1 MQHLLENIR
10 EYMDMLEDT
19 QLKETVSELT
29 VTELIE
35 VWDFLNDKEKLRL
48 FLIFDHELKSDFI
61 SELSANDQEFLIVE
75 LSEHATKNM
84 LEEMEPDDLVDL
96 IQSIS
101 PENRESLWQNM
112 SEKSKKETEFLLR
125 FDEDDAAGLMTPRYA
140 AIQGEISVDQ
150 ALKFI
155 RRKMDELET
164 IYYIYVLDKLKRLTG
179 VISLKQI
186 LAANDDEL
194 VSDIMEEHVIFVR
207 DDTDQEES
215 AKVLVDHDLIALPV
229 VDKFNRL
236 LGIITFDD
244 VIDVIREEQT
254 EDIYKMGAMAG
265 NTDSYL
271 DSSIYKLVVKRLP
284 WLVIL
289 LLAGTITTNVLAAFT
304 DTIQNSGEKI
314 IIAAA
319 FLFLFI
325 PVITQTG
332 GNCGTQSS
340 TLMIRGLAT
349 DEIHF
354 RDIWK
359 ILGKEILVG
368 IILGIATGVI
378 IFLRGIYL
386 PPGITVIQGVTIMIA
401 LSSVVLFA
409 TVLGALVPLLIHRL
423 GFDPTVAAGP
433 LMSTIIDIIGL
444 TIYFKV
450 AMMIL
455 RIG

>member
-10 EYMDMLEDT
+10 EYMDMIEDT
-19 QLKETVSELT
+19 QLKSTVSDLTVSEL
-29 VTELIE
+29 ID
-35 VWDFLNDKEKLRL
+35 VWDFLNEEEKLRL
-48 FLIFDHELKSDFI
+48 FLIFDHEMKSDFI
-61 SELSANDQEFLIVE
+61 SELPTADQEFLIVE

-84 LEEMEPDDLVDL
+84 LKEMEPDDLVDL

-101 PENRESLWQNM
+101 PENRASLWQNM
-112 SEKSKKETEFLLR
+112 SEDAKRETEFLLR

-140 AIQGEISVDQ
+140 AIQGEINVDQ
-150 ALKFI
+150 AIKFI
-155 RRKMDELET
+155 RRTMENMET
-164 IYYIYVLDKLKRLTG
+164 IYYLYVLDKLKRLTG
-179 VISLKQI
+179 VVSLKDI
-186 LAANDDEL
+186 LAAKDDEL
-194 VSDIMEEHVIFVR
+194 ISDIMEEHVIFVH
-207 DDTDQEES
+207 DDTDQEET
-215 AKVLVDHDLIALPV
+215 AKVLEDHGLLALPV

-254 EDIYKMGAMAG
+254 EDIYKMGAMGG

-271 DSSIYKLVVKRLP
+271 ESSIIALVIKRLP
-284 WLVIL
+284 WLIIL
-289 LLAGTITTNVLAAFT
+289 LLAGTITTNVLSSFQELTMAA
-304 DTIQNSGEKI
+304 G
-314 IIAAA
+314 
-319 FLFLFI
+319 FLILFI

-359 ILGKEILVG
+359 VLGKEVLVG
-368 IILGIATGVI
+368 LIIGVATGLV
-378 IFLRGIYL
+378 IFLRGIFL
-386 PPGITVIQGVTIMIA
+386 PPGISLLQGLAVTIS
-401 LSSVVLFA
+401 LSAVVLFA
-409 TVLGALVPLLIHRL
+409 TVLGALVPMLIHRI

-433 LMSTIIDIIGL
+433 LMSTIIDVIGL
-444 TIYFKV
+444 TLYFKV

-455 RIG
+455 GIS

>member
-1 MQHLLENIR
+1 MQHLLENIK

-29 VTELIE
+29 VTELME

-48 FLIFDHELKSDFI
+48 FLIFDHEMKSDFI
-61 SELSANDQEFLIVE
+61 SELSANDQEFLIIE

-84 LEEMEPDDLVDL
+84 LKEMDPDDLVDL

-101 PENRESLWQNM
+101 PENRESLWENM
-112 SEKSKKETEFLLR
+112 SEESKKETEFLLR

-140 AIQGEISVDQ
+140 AIRGEISVDQ

-155 RRKMDELET
+155 RRTMDELET

-186 LAANDDEL
+186 LAAKDDEL

-215 AKVLVDHDLIALPV
+215 AKVLEDHDLIALPV

-254 EDIYKMGAMAG
+254 EDIYKMGAMGG

-271 DSSIYKLVVKRLP
+271 DSSIWALVVKRLP

-289 LLAGTITTNVLAAFT
+289 LLAGTITSNVIALFNELILAA
-304 DTIQNSGEKI
+304 G
-314 IIAAA
+314 
-319 FLFLFI
+319 FLFLFM

-349 DEIHF
+349 DELHF
-354 RDIWK
+354 RDIW
-359 ILGKEILVG
+359 IVMGKEILIG
-368 IILGIATGVI
+368 IIIGISTGII
-378 IFLRGIYL
+378 IFLRGMFL
-386 PPGITVIQGVTIMIA
+386 PPGIELIEAVTVGIS
-401 LSSVVLFA
+401 LSSVVIFA
-409 TVLGALVPLLIHRL
+409 TVLGALVPLLIHRM

-433 LMSTIIDIIGL
+433 LMSTIIDVIGL

-455 RIG
+455 GIQ

>member
-1 MQHLLENIR
+1 MQHLLENIK
-10 EYMDMLEDT
+10 EYMDMLEDS

-29 VTELIE
+29 VAELIE
-35 VWDFLNDKEKLRL
+35 VWDFLNEKEKLRL
-48 FLIFDHELKSDFI
+48 FLVLDHEMKSDFI
-61 SELSANDQEFLIVE
+61 SDLSANDQEFLIVE
-75 LSEHATKNM
+75 LSEHATQNM
-84 LEEMEPDDLVDL
+84 LKEMDPDDLVDL

-112 SEKSKKETEFLLR
+112 SEESKKETEFLLR

-140 AIQGEISVDQ
+140 AIQGEITVDQ

-155 RRKMDELET
+155 RRTMDELET

-179 VISLKQI
+179 VVSLKQI
-186 LAANDDEL
+186 LAAKDDEV
-194 VSDIMEEHVIFVR
+194 VSAIMEEHVIFVQ
-207 DDTDQEES
+207 DDTDQEET
-215 AKVLVDHDLIALPV
+215 AKVLEDHDLLAIPV

-254 EDIYKMGAMAG
+254 EDIYKMGAMGG

-271 DSSIYKLVVKRLP
+271 DSSIFALVLKRLP
-284 WLVIL
+284 WLIIL
-289 LLAGTITTNVLAAFT
+289 LLAGTITTNVLDGFNELVLTA
-304 DTIQNSGEKI
+304 G
-314 IIAAA
+314 
-319 FLFLFI
+319 FLVLFI

-349 DEIHF
+349 DELHF
-354 RDIWK
+354 RDLWRV
-359 ILGKEILVG
+359 LGKEILVG
-368 IILGIATGVI
+368 IIIGISTGII
-378 IFLRGIYL
+378 IFLRGMYL
-386 PPGITVIQGVTIMIA
+386 PPGIELLEAVIVGIS
-401 LSSVVLFA
+401 LSSVVIFA
-409 TVLGALVPLLIHRL
+409 TVLGALVPLIIHRL

-433 LMSTIIDIIGL
+433 LMSTIIDVIGL

-450 AMMIL
+450 AIIIL
-455 RIG
+455 GIS

>member
-1 MQHLLENIR
+1 MQHLLENIK
-10 EYMDMLEDT
+10 EYMDMLDDT
-19 QLKETVSELT
+19 QLRTTVSELT
-29 VTELIE
+29 VAELIE
-35 VWDFLNDKEKLRL
+35 VWDFLNEKEKLRL
-48 FLIFDHELKSDFI
+48 FLLFDHDVKSEFI
-61 SELSANDQEFLIVE
+61 TELSTADQEFLIVE
-75 LSEHATKNM
+75 LSEQATKNM
-84 LEEMEPDDLVDL
+84 LEEMRPDDLVDL
-96 IQSIS
+96 IQAIS

-112 SEKSKKETEFLLR
+112 SEESRRETEFLLR

-140 AIQGEISVDQ
+140 AIQGDITVDQ

-155 RRKMDELET
+155 RRTLDKLET
-164 IYYIYVLDKLKRLTG
+164 IYYIYVVDKLKRLTG
-179 VISLKQI
+179 VVSLKQI
-186 LAANDDEL
+186 LAADDRAL
-194 VSDIMEEHVIFVR
+194 IYDIMEEHVIYVR
-207 DDTDQEES
+207 DDTDQEET
-215 AKVLVDHDLIALPV
+215 AKVLEDHDLLALPV

-254 EDIYKMGAMAG
+254 EDIYKMGAMGG

-271 DSSIYKLVVKRLP
+271 ESSVPQLVLKRLP

-289 LLAGTITTNVLAAFT
+289 LLAGTITTNVLSSFNDLILAA
-304 DTIQNSGEKI
+304 S
-314 IIAAA
+314 
-319 FLFLFI
+319 FLTLFI

-349 DEIHF
+349 DELHF

-359 ILGKEILVG
+359 VIGKEIMVG
-368 IILGIATGVI
+368 LIIGLSTGVI
-378 IFLRGIYL
+378 IFLRGLFL
-386 PPGITVIQGVTIMIA
+386 PPGIELIQAITVGIS
-401 LSSVVLFA
+401 LSAVVIFA
-409 TVLGALVPLLIHRL
+409 TVLGALVPLMIHRL

-433 LMSTIIDIIGL
+433 LMSTVIDVIGL

-455 RIG
+455 GIG

>member
-1 MQHLLENIR
+1 MQHLLENIK
-10 EYMDMLEDT
+10 EYMDMLEDS
-19 QLKETVSELT
+19 QLRETVSELT
-29 VTELIE
+29 VAELIE

-48 FLIFDHELKSDFI
+48 FLILDHEMKSDFI
-61 SELSANDQEFLIVE
+61 GELSTNDQEFLIVE

-84 LEEMEPDDLVDL
+84 LKEMEPDDLVDL

-101 PENRESLWQNM
+101 PENRETLWQNM
-112 SEKSKKETEFLLR
+112 SEESKKETEFLLR

-140 AIQGEISVDQ
+140 AIRGEITVEQ

-155 RRKMDELET
+155 RRTMDEMET

-179 VISLKQI
+179 VVSLKQI
-186 LAANDDEL
+186 LAADDDDNIAE
-194 VSDIMEEHVIFVR
+194 IMEEHVIFVH
-207 DDTDQEES
+207 DDTDQEET
-215 AKVLVDHDLIALPV
+215 AKVLEDHDLLAIPV

-254 EDIYKMGAMAG
+254 EDIYKMGAMGG

-271 DSSIYKLVVKRLP
+271 ESSILALVVKRLP

-289 LLAGTITTNVLAAFT
+289 LLAGTITSNVIAVFDKLT
-304 DTIQNSGEKI
+304 M
-314 IIAAA
+314 AAA
-319 FLFLFI
+319 FLILFM

-349 DEIHF
+349 DELHF

-359 ILGKEILVG
+359 VLGKEIIIG
-368 IILGIATGVI
+368 IIIGIATGII
-378 IFLRGIYL
+378 IFLRGMFL
-386 PPGITVIQGVTIMIA
+386 PPGITLLQGVTVMIS

-409 TVLGALVPLLIHRL
+409 TVLGALVPLFIDKL

-433 LMSTIIDIIGL
+433 LMSTIIDVIGL

-450 AMMIL
+450 AMLIL
-455 RIG
+455 GIS

>member
-1 MQHLLENIR
+1 MQHLLENIK
-10 EYMDMLEDT
+10 EYMDLLDDR
-19 QLKETVSELT
+19 QLRTTVSELT
-29 VTELIE
+29 VAELIE
-35 VWDFLNDKEKLRL
+35 VWDFLTEKEKLRL
-48 FLIFDHELKSDFI
+48 FLLFDHDVKSEFI
-61 SELSANDQEFLIVE
+61 TELSTADQEFLIVE
-75 LSEHATKNM
+75 LSEQATKNM
-84 LEEMEPDDLVDL
+84 LEEMRPDDLVDL
-96 IQSIS
+96 IQAIS

-112 SEKSKKETEFLLR
+112 SEESKKETEFLLR

-140 AIQGEISVDQ
+140 AIQGDITVDQ

-155 RRKMDELET
+155 RRTLDKLET

-179 VISLKQI
+179 VVSLKQI
-186 LAANDDEL
+186 LAADDKAL
-194 VSDIMEEHVIFVR
+194 IYDIMEDHVIYVR
-207 DDTDQEES
+207 DDTDQEET
-215 AKVLVDHDLIALPV
+215 AKVLEDHDLLALPV

-254 EDIYKMGAMAG
+254 EDIYKMGAMGG

-271 DSSIYKLVVKRLP
+271 ESSVPALVLKRLP

-289 LLAGTITTNVLAAFT
+289 LLAGTITTNVLSSFNELILTA
-304 DTIQNSGEKI
+304 S
-314 IIAAA
+314 
-319 FLFLFI
+319 FLTLFI

-349 DEIHF
+349 DELHF

-359 ILGKEILVG
+359 VITKEILVG
-368 IILGIATGVI
+368 LIIGLSTGII
-378 IFLRGIYL
+378 IFLRGLFL
-386 PPGITVIQGVTIMIA
+386 PPGIELIQGITVGIS
-401 LSSVVLFA
+401 LSAVVIFA
-409 TVLGALVPLLIHRL
+409 TVLGALVPMIIHRL

-433 LMSTIIDIIGL
+433 LMSTLIDVIGL

-450 AMMIL
+450 AMFIL
-455 RIG
+455 GIG

>member
-1 MQHLLENIR
+1 MQHLLENIK
-10 EYMDMLEDT
+10 EYMDMLEDS
-19 QLKETVSELT
+19 QLKETISELT

-35 VWDFLNDKEKLRL
+35 VWDFLNESEKLRL
-48 FLIFDHELKSDFI
+48 FLLFDHDMKSSFI
-61 SELSANDQEFLIVE
+61 SELSTSDQEFLIVE
-75 LSEHATKNM
+75 LSEQATRNM

-101 PENRESLWQNM
+101 PENRETLWQNM
-112 SEKSKKETEFLLR
+112 SEESKKETEFLLR

-140 AIQGEISVDQ
+140 AIQGEIRVDQ

-155 RRKMDELET
+155 RRTMDELET
-164 IYYIYVLDKLKRLTG
+164 VYYIYVLDKLKRLTG
-179 VISLKQI
+179 VVSLKQV
-186 LAANDDEL
+186 LAAKDDVL
-194 VSDIMEEHVIFVR
+194 ISDIMEEHVIYVR
-207 DDTDQEES
+207 DDTDQEET
-215 AKVLVDHDLIALPV
+215 AKVLEDHDLLALPV

-254 EDIYKMGAMAG
+254 EDIYKMGAMG
-265 NTDSYL
+265 GSTDSYL
-271 DSSIYKLVVKRLP
+271 DSSVPALVLKRLP
-284 WLVIL
+284 WLIIL
-289 LLAGTITTNVLAAFT
+289 LLTGSITTYVLKSFEDLTLAA
-304 DTIQNSGEKI
+304 S
-314 IIAAA
+314 
-319 FLFLFI
+319 FLILFI

-349 DEIHF
+349 DELHF

-359 ILGKEILVG
+359 VIAKEILVG
-368 IILGIATGVI
+368 LIIGLSTGII
-378 IFLRGIYL
+378 IFLRGMFL
-386 PPGITVIQGVTIMIA
+386 PPEVSLIEGITVGIS
-401 LSSVVLFA
+401 LSAVVMFA
-409 TVLGALVPLLIHRL
+409 TVLGALVPLFIHRL

-433 LMSTIIDIIGL
+433 LMSTVIDVIGL

-455 RIG
+455 GIG

>member
-1 MQHLLENIR
+1 MQHLLENIK
-10 EYMDMLEDT
+10 EYLDILEDT

-29 VTELIE
+29 VAELIE
-35 VWDFLNDKEKLRL
+35 VWDFLSEKEQLRL
-48 FLIFDHELKSDFI
+48 FLILNHEMKSNFI

-84 LEEMEPDDLVDL
+84 LKEMDPDDLVDL

-112 SEKSKKETEFLLR
+112 SEESKKETEFLLR

-140 AIQGEISVDQ
+140 AIQGEIRVDQ

-155 RRKMDELET
+155 RRTMDELET

-179 VISLKQI
+179 VVSLKQI
-186 LAANDDEL
+186 LAAKDDEVVL
-194 VSDIMEEHVIFVR
+194 DIMEEHVIFVQ
-207 DDTDQEES
+207 DDTDQEET
-215 AKVLVDHDLIALPV
+215 AKVLEDHDLLALPV

-254 EDIYKMGAMAG
+254 EDIYKMGAMGG

-271 DSSIYKLVVKRLP
+271 DSSVFALVLKRLP

-289 LLAGTITTNVLAAFT
+289 LLAGTITTNVLEGFNELELAA
-304 DTIQNSGEKI
+304 S
-314 IIAAA
+314 
-319 FLFLFI
+319 FLILFI

-349 DEIHF
+349 DELHF
-354 RDIWK
+354 RD
-359 ILGKEILVG
+359 LGRVMGKEILVG
-368 IILGIATGVI
+368 IIIGISTGII
-378 IFLRGIYL
+378 IFLRGMFL
-386 PPGITVIQGVTIMIA
+386 PPGIALIEAVTVGIS
-401 LSSVVLFA
+401 LSSVVIFA
-409 TVLGALVPLLIHRL
+409 TVLGALVPMLIHRL

-433 LMSTIIDIIGL
+433 LMSTIIDVIGL

-450 AMMIL
+450 AIL
-455 RIG
+455 ILGIS

>member
-1 MQHLLENIR
+1 MQHLLENIK
-10 EYMDMLEDT
+10 EYLDMLEDT

-29 VTELIE
+29 VAELIE
-35 VWDFLNDKEKLRL
+35 IWDFLNEKEQLRL
-48 FLIFDHELKSDFI
+48 FLILDHEMKSDFI

-84 LEEMEPDDLVDL
+84 LKEMDPDDLVDL

-112 SEKSKKETEFLLR
+112 SEESKKETEFLLR

-140 AIQGEISVDQ
+140 AIQGEIRVDQ

-155 RRKMDELET
+155 RRTMDELET

-179 VISLKQI
+179 VVSLKQI
-186 LAANDDEL
+186 LAAKDDEV
-194 VSDIMEEHVIFVR
+194 VSDIMEEHVIFVQ
-207 DDTDQEES
+207 DDTDQEET
-215 AKVLVDHDLIALPV
+215 AKVLEDHDLLALPV

-254 EDIYKMGAMAG
+254 EDIYKMGAMGG

-271 DSSIYKLVVKRLP
+271 DSSVFALVLKRLP
-284 WLVIL
+284 WLIIL
-289 LLAGTITTNVLAAFT
+289 LLAGTITTNVLEGFNELVLAA
-304 DTIQNSGEKI
+304 S
-314 IIAAA
+314 
-319 FLFLFI
+319 FLILFI

-349 DEIHF
+349 DELHF
-354 RDIWK
+354 RD
-359 ILGKEILVG
+359 LGRVMGKEILVG
-368 IILGIATGVI
+368 IIIGISTGII
-378 IFLRGIYL
+378 IFLRGMFL
-386 PPGITVIQGVTIMIA
+386 PPGIELIEAVTVGIS
-401 LSSVVLFA
+401 LSSVVIFA
-409 TVLGALVPLLIHRL
+409 TVLGALVPMIIHRL

-433 LMSTIIDIIGL
+433 LMSTIIDVIGL

-450 AMMIL
+450 AIIIL
-455 RIG
+455 GIG